1 MKNGNGG
8 AIRSSVSPEAFK
20 GGVVVTVPFTAHRGS
35 HLEPVK
41 QLPVFSSAVMASPA
55 GMMDINPA
63 AGRLAATARNRVWET
78 RFPVILSPIAYPA
91 ISPVKRSFRPARYN
105 DPSSVKTQAISL
117 AHDRFGAS
125 NVKFC
130 PGRFS
135 ATGSEWFEFVVTL
148 NFFRCL
154 HLKPG
159 FLRIRLIL
167 WTQMNI
173 GKLFFLTY

>member
-1 MKNGNGG
+1 MEGF
-8 AIRSSVSPEAFK
+8 VLQYPPEAFN

-35 HLEPVK
+35 HPEPVK
-41 QLPVFSSAVMASPA
+41 QLPVFSGAVMASPA
-55 GMMDINPA
+55 INPA

-105 DPSSVKTQAISL
+105 DPSFVRTQAITL

-135 ATGSEWFEFVVTL
+135 ATGSQWFEFVVTL
-148 NFFRCL
+148 NFFVYL

-167 WTQMNI
+167 WTPMNI